1 MGQTIDLEKFF
12 CHQLVEGKPCL
23 LKKRGGR
30 KERDGSIEIGSV
42 TKLQGYQCTVVCCE
56 KCLFFFFFSSGL
68 NS

>member
-1 MGQTIDLEKFF
+1 MGQTINLKKLF

-30 KERDGSIEIGSV
+30 KETDGSSEIGSV
-42 TKLQGYQCTVVCCE
+42 TKLQGYQCPVVCCE
-56 KCLFFFFFSSGL
+56 KCLVFFNSRL

>member
-1 MGQTIDLEKFF
+1 MGQTIDLEKLF

-30 KERDGSIEIGSV
+30 KERDGSTEIGSV
-42 TKLQGYQCTVVCCE
+42 TKLQGYQCPVVFCK
-56 KCLFFFFFSSGL
+56 KCLFFFNSGL